1 MNAGA
6 RDFNMMHAT
15 KILLLI
21 FTLLVA
27 GCGGGDQ
34 SANSDLPRGVTADT
48 IIIGSHTDLSA
59 HLAIWGVPMT
69 NGIRMRFAEVN
80 AAGGV
85 HGRSIE
91 FLVED
96 SQYQVPL
103 AVKATNKLIHVGQIF
118 AMLGAMGTPQNNA
131 VFERMFAAN
140 VPSMF
145 PLTAAL
151 SMYEPLHPLKFSYFV
166 SYRNQARGGISY
178 MVEHYGYKNV
188 CLQTMATDYGAEI
201 ELGFEQAVEE
211 LDLTVTYVGRHK
223 GSETDFTGTITKIKN
238 SGCEFLF
245 LGPFIKDTILLYT
258 AARDAGWQGAIVA
271 NMVPYL
277 PEIPAAADG
286 GMNGFYAVAPFFV
299 PDFINEEIEDPW
311 IAEWYAAYTQ
321 TYGDEPAAQSVIGYV
336 IADLLVRA
344 LAAAGPDLTV
354 EKMLAALEAIEHYE
368 DPFGGPS
375 LSFSATKHVA
385 SNYLNLYQ
393 VVDEKWVTVAE
404 AIPY

>member
-1 MNAGA
+1 MGREMRLAIVLSVLAFALGLGSCSG
-6 RDFNMMHAT
+6 D
-15 KILLLI
+15 
-21 FTLLVA
+21 
-27 GCGGGDQ
+27 DQ
-34 SANSDLPRGVTADT
+34 SGALNLPRGVTANT
-48 IIIGSHTDLSA
+48 IKIGSHTDLSG

-69 NGIRMRFAEVN
+69 HGIRMRFDEVA
-80 AAGGV
+80 AAGGI
-85 HGRSIE
+85 HGRTID

-103 AVKATNKLIHVGQIF
+103 AVKATNKLINVGEIF

-140 VPSMF
+140 VPSIF

-166 SYRNQARGGISY
+166 SYRNQARGGINY
-178 MVEHYGYKNV
+178 MVEKYGYKNV

-211 LDLTVTYVGRHK
+211 LDLTVSYVGRHK
-223 GSETDFTGTITKIKN
+223 GSETDFTGTVTSIKN

-245 LGPFIKDTILLYT
+245 LGPFIKDSILLYT
-258 AARDAGWQGAIVA
+258 AARDVGWQGAIVA

-277 PEIPAAADG
+277 PEIPSAADG

-299 PDFINEEIEDPW
+299 PDFLSGNIENPW
-311 IAEWYAAYTQ
+311 IAEWYAAYTSA
-321 TYGDEPAAQSVIGYV
+321 YGEEPAAQSVIGYV

-344 LAAAGPDLTV
+344 LTAAGPDLTV
-354 EKMLAALEAIEHYE
+354 EKMLAALEAIDHYD

-375 LSFSATKHVA
+375 MSLSATKHVA

-393 VVDEKWVTVAE
+393 VVDGKWVTVAE
-404 AIPY
+404 AISY

>member
-6 RDFNMMHAT
+6 REFNMMHAT

-80 AAGGV
+80 AAGGI
-85 HGRSIE
+85 HGRSID

-131 VFERMFAAN
+131 AFERMFAAN

-178 MVEHYGYKNV
+178 MVENYGYKNV

-201 ELGFEQAVEE
+201 ELGFEQAVAE

-311 IAEWYAAYTQ
+311 IAEWYAGYTR
-321 TYGDEPAAQSVIGYV
+321 TYGDEPAAQSVVGYV

-344 LAAAGPDLTV
+344 LIAAGPDLTV